1 MRTVLYPFRVN
12 ADFLLWFNSRFAR
25 RENFALSACA
35 TLTLCAFDSPSSF
48 HSRAR
53 KNYSEPRRRVPKYDF
68 IFERVRAEAKIL
80 FLIITR
86 F

>member
-1 MRTVLYPFRVN
+1 MCFNKFILYRF
-12 ADFLLWFNSRFAR
+12 FLFKEKAR
-25 RENFALSACA
+25 KKIKKPFALSACA